1 MSNTVAPAALPAATG
16 GLYIPTIDEAVPV
29 RFCKDL
35 QRSQALARFA
45 KASECAGVP
54 LPSGSFLNIE
64 QVVAEQ
70 WTQFLASN
78 YPLGIFDGLAGAPSL
93 GVSDD
98 RLEIVI
104 NAESRLNA
112 FQLKPVVETLEAAE
126 RGLGWFVESVL
137 SSASCHGH
145 QMYDMSMA
153 TYMVEVFHHDLEEFS
168 DRGYAQSLMIQNSD
182 EAVPKLADITQEMI
196 DELKEQYS
204 FWPNELLDDVG
215 GHAHLLR
222 QFNVP
227 GEKKPKVMSARQAA
241 KWLKA
246 NPTHKLAGA
255 VKAAIQLRKALDKD
269 PLREFVWH
277 AHGYDDDTET
287 MGAMCFLCWDDPQ
300 LLFEAVSHYEQN
312 QYNGGQ
318 AVEAFARRVADLAEA
333 NDEDLQDIAVTTVEY
348 FNRWALLGELLSHFP
363 VWEED
368 DET

>member
-1 MSNTVAPAALPAATG
+1 MSNTVASAALPAATG
-16 GLYIPTIDEAVPV
+16 GLYIPTIHEAVPV

-45 KASECAGVP
+45 QAAECAGVP
-54 LPSGSFLNIE
+54 LPTGSFLNIE

-70 WTQFLASN
+70 WTQFLTTN
-78 YPLGIFDGLAGAPSL
+78 YPRGIFDGLAGAPAL
-93 GVSDD
+93 AVSDE

-112 FQLKPVVETLEAAE
+112 FQLKPIVEGLEAAAQ
-126 RGLGWFVESVL
+126 GLGWFVESVL

-153 TYMVEVFHHDLEEFS
+153 AYMVDVFHCDLDEFS
-168 DRGYAQSLMIQNSD
+168 DRGYARSLMVQNGD
-182 EAVPKLADITQEMI
+182 EAVPKLEDITQEMI

-204 FWPNELLDDVG
+204 FWPNELLADVG

-227 GEKKPKVMSARQAA
+227 GEKKPKAMSVRQAA

-246 NPTHKLAGA
+246 NPSHKLAGA
-255 VKAAIQLRKALDKD
+255 VDAAIQLHKALQKD
-269 PLREFVWH
+269 PLREFVWNGH
-277 AHGYDDDTET
+277 DDDTET

-300 LLFEAVSHYEQN
+300 LLFEAIAHFEQN

-333 NDEDLQDIAVTTVEY
+333 NDEDLQDIAETTVEY
-348 FNRWALLGELLSHFP
+348 FNRWALLGKLLSHFP
-363 VWEED
+363 IWEDD